1 MRIGGTRRRG
11 VEPAWALG
19 GGRGGDLARHVWA
32 SCSVAER
39 FVDHDKD
46 QRFSSARGPRSA
58 ACLPSGVSEGLG
70 GHRPTSRAEN
80 GRLTSIG
87 IGPNGLSGNE
97 SEGNRSR
104 YPDIES
110 RRSEARVHQVFGDH
124 LPRLDQNEH
133 SASGPRQAPQG
144 PVRTSPFGVSLRGRG
159 GLHDNLRRRR
169 IGPGGRV
176 GVRQGE
182 AT

>member
-1 MRIGGTRRRG
+1 MGSGGVGVAVILRDTFGPPAPWRSGSLTTTKISGFRRL
-11 VEPAWALG
+11 V
-19 GGRGGDLARHVWA
+19 GRVLP
-32 SCSVAER
+32 
-39 FVDHDKD
+39 
-46 QRFSSARGPRSA
+46 PR
-58 ACLPSGVSEGLG
+58 LPSGVSEGLG

-144 PVRTSPFGVSLRGRG
+144 PVRTSPFGVSSRGRG